1 MRTTWN
7 AGIWTVAATALL
19 AATVAAAP
27 APPDTSPKEVMA
39 LNAITGED
47 AELGRI
53 FQLLEDAPHT
63 KSLLAEAAKLA
74 KEKDQPLNVTA
85 AYVLARTAQL
95 LRDTD
100 DAIVF
105 YKLYIDQ
112 SVQLQS
118 AQQIGKGYTG
128 LIETYYDGGKYED
141 SEKACDEFLALKGD
155 PALQQMKPT
164 VLREM
169 VLVLAKEGKIDK
181 ATELMDRLVKSNP
194 DNPFNLIA
202 KGRFLREIDKPA
214 DAVKAYEEAAD
225 FVKKNEDFTKEE
237 QDDLINGIRYTLSAL
252 HIDLGDVKAASA
264 DLKALLEKDPDNPG
278 YNNDLG
284 YIWADHDMN
293 LPESEKLIRKAL
305 DEDRKQRLK
314 DKPDAKPEELKD
326 NPSYLDSLGWV
337 LYKEKKYEEARKPL
351 EEAVKDPDGQS
362 VEIYDHLAEV
372 LLAAGDKEGAV
383 STWKKGLEL
392 PATTKRE
399 KDKKAEVEKKL
410 KANE

>member
-194 DNPFNLIA
+194 DDPMNLIA
-202 KGRFLREIDKPA
+202 KGTVLAR
-214 DAVKAYEEAAD
+214 
-225 FVKKNEDFTKEE
+225 
-237 QDDLINGIRYTLSAL
+237 
-252 HIDLGDVKAASA
+252 
-264 DLKALLEKDPDNPG
+264 
-278 YNNDLG
+278 
-284 YIWADHDMN
+284 
-293 LPESEKLIRKAL
+293 
-305 DEDRKQRLK
+305 DRQ
-314 DKPDAKPEELKD
+314 A
-326 NPSYLDSLGWV
+326 
-337 LYKEKKYEEARKPL
+337 
-351 EEAVKDPDGQS
+351 GQ
-362 VEIYDHLAEV
+362 
-372 LLAAGDKEGAV
+372 GG
-383 STWKKGLEL
+383 KGLTRT
-392 PATTKRE
+392 PSTSPKRTRT
-399 KDKKAEVEKKL
+399 
-410 KANE
+410 